1 VTLDLKSDLPYKE
14 VDENFQK
21 MISGMAYHYLD
32 GLQYIR
38 RVAQH
43 FGLKKINLVTTTY
56 ISTIIKIMLIIKIQQ
71 FRKNVENYTTF

>member
-1 VTLDLKSDLPYKE
+1 
-14 VDENFQK
+14 

-43 FGLKKINLVTTTY
+43 FGLKKINLVTITGQLLLNY
-56 ISTIIKIMLIIKIQQ
+56 
-71 FRKNVENYTTF
+71 VEI